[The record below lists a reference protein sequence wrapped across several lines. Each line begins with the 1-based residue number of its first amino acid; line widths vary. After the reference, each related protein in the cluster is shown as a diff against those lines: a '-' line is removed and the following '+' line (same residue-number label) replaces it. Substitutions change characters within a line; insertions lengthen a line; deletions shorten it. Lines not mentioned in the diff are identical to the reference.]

1 MLINYEASDNEEP
14 SFSETLEKMNSDID
28 IYSTSCAKNKNV
40 FNLSPNPL
48 SEVNSLS
55 MGIPFEANIGP
66 MQLQKAQIFQEK
78 NKTCVWKENKTCD
91 QIEVCEEFEARKKKI
106 MNEKKKQK
114 TMVKQF
120 FNINLKIVD
129 EKASDWQNCA
139 ICIESVAN
147 TIVKI
152 IKCNQCSHMIH

>member
-1 MLINYEASDNEEP
+1 MKNKNDGCVTNNDIQSHVEINDNDSDDEAMLINYEASDNEEP

-66 MQLQKAQIFQEK
+66 MQLQKAQIF
-78 NKTCVWKENKTCD
+78 
-91 QIEVCEEFEARKKKI
+91 
-106 MNEKKKQK
+106 
-114 TMVKQF
+114 
-120 FNINLKIVD
+120 
-129 EKASDWQNCA
+129 
-139 ICIESVAN
+139 
-147 TIVKI
+147 
-152 IKCNQCSHMIH
+152 